1 MSLIGRNLLDFKE
14 IKKLVSDSYS
24 SQPEYNE
31 IMPGVPEEYNRIKTL
46 RELLLINYKHATV
59 DKQIRGNLIRFLR
72 KEENPFKGIIG
83 YEDDV
88 IPAINRAILSG
99 HDILL
104 VGQIGQAKT
113 KLAEAIS
120 KNLLSHIPIVRGS
133 ITNDIPTTI
142 PLPDLISLLEDKEV
156 SHYVP
161 KFTVSKETE
170 EIIRNNGLATKIE
183 WISGRDRYRYILA
196 TPDISVK
203 DLVGQIDAI
212 KIAKKGVEIYNI
224 ESYSPGQLLQARHGI
239 LCIDEL
245 PVLDPRKQVALLSI
259 LQEGKFTT
267 GSYPVF
273 FEPDLKIIATSNPID
288 YTHSGKII
296 EPLFDRLRS
305 HIETRYPQKIIDEM
319 LIIVQEIRPD
329 NPENIILPIFILKT
343 IALITSMA
351 RKHGDINQDKG
362 VSVRMSVHSTEVI
375 ISEAERIRSIIF
387 GVKAVPRFSDIHG
400 IYQTSKF
407 ELSELEDNNQNRIDT
422 LNKIISNSINMISK
436 EYIESIS
443 SEQIKLIKEEFQKN
457 KKFVV
462 SQKIIGTRC
471 SDVIENS
478 YENQLRNFPILA
490 EVIDKISNSLE
501 KEKDDFV
508 HRIKKNEIVLNGLLF
523 SDYKDLEYKSSIIE
537 LVLEGLRNLD
547 NPILDRK
554 EKDIYEY
561 KT

>member
-1 MSLIGRNLLDFKE
+1 MT
-14 IKKLVSDSYS
+14 
-24 SQPEYNE
+24 
-31 IMPGVPEEYNRIKTL
+31 GVPEEYNKIKTL
-46 RELLLINYKHATV
+46 RELLLINYKHPTV

-142 PLPDLISLLEDKEV
+142 PQPDLISLLEDKEV

-212 KIAKKGVEIYNI
+212 KIAKKGVELYNI

-375 ISEAERIRSIIF
+375 IAEAERIRSIIF

-436 EYIESIS
+436 EYIDSIS

-462 SQKIIGTRC
+462 SQKFIGTRG

-478 YENQLRNFPILA
+478 YENQLTNFPMLA
-490 EVIDKISNSLE
+490 EATDKISNSLE

-508 HRIKKNEIVLNGLLF
+508 NRIKKNEIVLNGLLF